1 VDVGTQQSETTIESV
16 QLCIAV
22 RLEAS
27 QSKWELRI
35 QLPHSPDGVG
45 RMSYNLGDF
54 NPREIHMPA
63 LSKRSTSRRDF
74 PANPAGTRFH
84 ARWVSPE
91 TNVAFRDAV
100 SEEVPGL
107 QQEGFTPFQCTDKRL
122 KPRAQQLQWG
132 NRYYVAWK
140 HDLHLDFP
148 KSLAPHL
155 FAQNRG
161 YSCALVDLPDFPDL
175 KTEEWLQSNCPCDF
189 ERRTSRMSVLYP
201 FLTRPNASGGTD
213 VPMKQGFLLGIAEQ
227 IGESS
232 VPLISFSGEDKH
244 TELIE
249 TSPNSRTVLEFRG
262 EHEGRPAQIRFGGSF
277 ARDFRLYPH
286 GGSARSGKLPAVE
299 IEIVAAEEKS
309 LRFDLH
315 TSSSR
320 KWLEQV
326 RNGRAQLTGVT
337 FPSCAFGKISLRE
350 GIDGAWREVQRISSS
365 SPNRTRRPTTSVE
378 RLGSKE
384 VVQLEEFLRR
394 SKCDVKVSFGTFGKL
409 EFFAKSHEGGSDDD
423 LPKEL
428 RDQILWLCAES
439 NHTYKTLGRATKIT
453 ASDEGLLDMFWQVT
467 PPVSLEPHHRS
478 VARRLTSLSASGR
491 LRA

>member
-1 VDVGTQQSETTIESV
+1 
-16 QLCIAV
+16 
-22 RLEAS
+22 
-27 QSKWELRI
+27 
-35 QLPHSPDGVG
+35 
-45 RMSYNLGDF
+45 MSYNLGDF

-122 KPRAQQLQWG
+122 KPRAQQLHWG

-148 KSLAPHL
+148 KSLASHL
-155 FAQNRG
+155 FAQNQS

-175 KTEEWLQSNCPCDF
+175 KTEEWLRSNCSCDF
-189 ERRTSRMSVLYP
+189 ESRRSRMSVLYP
-201 FLTRPNASGGTD
+201 FLTHPNASGGTD
-213 VPMKQGFLLGIAEQ
+213 VPMKQGFLLGIAEHT
-227 IGESS
+227 GESS
-232 VPLISFSGEDKH
+232 VPLMSFSGEDKH

-249 TSPNSRTVLEFRG
+249 ISPNSRTVLEFRG
-262 EHEGRPAQIRFGGSF
+262 EHEIRFGGSF

-286 GGSARSGKLPAVE
+286 GYSARSGKLPAVE
-299 IEIVAAEEKS
+299 IGIVAAGGKS

-320 KWLEQV
+320 EYLEQV
-326 RNGRAQLTGVT
+326 RNGRAQLNEVV
-337 FPSCAFGKISLRE
+337 FPSCALGKITLRDS
-350 GIDGAWREVQRISSS
+350 IDSSWREVQRISSQ
-365 SPNRTRRPTTSVE
+365 NRDRRPTTSLE
-378 RLGSKE
+378 RLGNKE
-384 VVQLEEFLRR
+384 VVKLEKFLKLPCDVRVSFDSFGELEFL
-394 SKCDVKVSFGTFGKL
+394 
-409 EFFAKSHEGGSDDD
+409 AKSDEGESDHG

-428 RDQILWLCAES
+428 RDRILWLCAES
-439 NHTYKTLGRATKIT
+439 SHTYLTPGNAAKRTT
-453 ASDEGLLDMFWQVT
+453 SDQALLDMFWSAT
-467 PPVSLEPHHRS
+467 PPVSLEPHYRL
-478 VARRLTSLSASGR
+478 VARRLNSVSA
-491 LRA
+491 